1 MSGMWERML
10 DNTAFENGIKSVC
23 GCSLHGMRN
32 SKRNGEIMKKV
43 EHYICDFCGAEYD
56 NKTDCLLCENKHKMP
71 LSIESKRYN
80 AFGQK
85 YPSVLYVKMDD
96 GETIAY
102 MKGQER

>member
-1 MSGMWERML
+1 MSGMWEGML
-10 DNTAFENGIKSVC
+10 DNTAFENSIITRR
-23 GCSLHGMRN
+23 GCSLYGMCDP
-32 SKRNGEIMKKV
+32 KGDGKIMKKV

-96 GETIAY
+96 GEIIEY
-102 MKGQER
+102 KRNVRQ